1 MRGRRNP
8 QSTMLAFVNLDERVP
23 QDHPLRII
31 KGVADDVLDRMSGDF
46 DKMYSKIGR
55 SSVQPHYRCCALRRL
70 PSRRNLP
77 APNLTLQASLT
88 ETPSRTPAKN
98 CLLSM
103 HRPTTRQPIAAAEI
117 AINGGVRKSVRHGGE
132 GRLELPRLA
141 AHDPKS
147 CSSTNSDTSPYACPA
162 GAIIVRASFMC
173 RIPAM

>member
-31 KGVADDVLDRMSGDF
+31 KGVADDVVDRVFGDF

-77 APNLTLQASLT
+77 APNLTCKRRSLRHPLGRLQRIAFCPCTGRRPDNPLLLLKS
-88 ETPSRTPAKN
+88 PSMAEFANRYVMVDWVG
-98 CLLSM
+98 LE
-103 HRPTTRQPIAAAEI
+103 PTTVELR
-117 AINGGVRKSVRHGGE
+117 VRRS
-132 GRLELPRLA
+132 
-141 AHDPKS
+141 
-147 CSSTNSDTSPYACPA
+147 A
-162 GAIIVRASFMC
+162 G
-173 RIPAM
+173 